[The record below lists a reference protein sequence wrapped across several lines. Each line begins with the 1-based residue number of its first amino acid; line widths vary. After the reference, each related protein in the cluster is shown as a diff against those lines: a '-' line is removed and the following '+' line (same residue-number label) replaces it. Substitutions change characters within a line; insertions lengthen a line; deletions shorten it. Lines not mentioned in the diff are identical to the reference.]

1 MTEPQAPHHN
11 SKPLTKKTFLPPLQ
25 KKILLYLANHD
36 PKNKNEIAEALKS
49 HYRSTWGAIRN
60 LEKKNLIQ
68 MVGSKNYQGQEYPRY
83 WLSPD
88 GAFIAL
94 CEGAEQKSVMKRTL
108 KIYPEKKD
116 THYLLE
122 TVSILGTEA
131 FSYGYLTIK
140 SKGRL
145 EQSDIAT
152 MIVNQVQISPEQLI
166 QFGKMLTNYPE
177 QKQKFDNL
185 ITEMSEKLKNLNN
198 VFRQIESEAKDT

>member
-1 MTEPQAPHHN
+1 MTSSEKPHHN
-11 SKPLTKKTFLPPLQ
+11 SKPITKKTFLPPLQ

-68 MVGSKNYQGQEYPRY
+68 IVGSKNYQGQEYPRY

-116 THYLLE
+116 IHYLLE

-145 EQSDIAT
+145 EQSDIAK
-152 MIVNQVQISPEQLI
+152 MVVSQVQISPEQLI
-166 QFGKMLTNYPE
+166 QFGKMLEKYPE
-177 QKQKFDNL
+177 QKQKYYDL
-185 ITEMSEKLKNLNN
+185 IGEMTDKLKNLEK
-198 VFRQIESEAKDT
+198 VLKQM